1 MQLTGRQQSFLK
13 DFLDLYREENEAL
26 HYVMV
31 AERLGVGKV
40 TAYDMLRILEE
51 KGLVSSEYVLPP
63 KRSGAGRST
72 IVFRPTTRA
81 ADAFSDLAG
90 QEWEQTS
97 WEEVKDHILQT
108 LRDEKGGDYEELLD
122 ELLLRL
128 DEQSSPLVAT
138 AEMVTAV
145 VIGVRQLQED
155 VTSNG
160 FTQRLEAMG
169 FPGELG
175 LEALGGLTVG
185 LSFVE
190 RINRKLIVK
199 LLRQVKSYEANLARL
214 SKINRR
220 RLVDFAQEVWQ
231 VTNTPAV

>member
-1 MQLTGRQQSFLK
+1 MKLTGRQQSFLK
-13 DFLDLYREENEAL
+13 DFLDLYRQENAPL

-31 AERLGVGKV
+31 AERLDVGKV

-63 KRSGAGRST
+63 ERSGAGRST
-72 IVFRPTTRA
+72 IVFRPTTKA
-81 ADAFSDLAG
+81 ADVFSDLVG
-90 QEWEQTS
+90 EEWEQTS

-145 VIGVRQLQED
+145 VLGVRQLQEN

-160 FTQRLEAMG
+160 FNQRLEAMG

-199 LLRQVKSYEANLARL
+199 LVRQVKSYEANLARL

-231 VTNTPAV
+231 VTNT